1 MVENI
6 ILNCYVFLILG
17 YFFYECLLWVNLL
30 PDDNNFEGG
39 AEEIEEGQEEG
50 GEDEEEGD
58 EDEKEI
64 LDAEEQ

>member
-17 YFFYECLLWVNLL
+17 YFFYEALLWVSLL
-30 PDDNNFEGG
+30 PDAPDNNLEGG

-50 GEDEEEGD
+50 GEDE
-58 EDEKEI
+58 DEKEI
-64 LDAEEQ
+64 LDVEE